1 MDTNG
6 TGKMVERLNAVE
18 QAITGGGTRTERRLR
33 RENEAPLDDI
43 ARHTLELADRWRAA
57 GRHAFEHGEHIQ
69 RSCNEHADR
78 LIADQ
83 RSLAE
88 HVLTAERK
96 MLADSERFIGEPASQ
111 G

>member
-1 MDTNG
+1 MDTN
-6 TGKMVERLNAVE
+6 GKMVERLNAVE
-18 QAITGGGTRTERRLR
+18 QAITGGSRTERRLR
-33 RENEAPLDDI
+33 RETAELSDDI

-96 MLADSERFIGEPASQ
+96 MLADSERFIGEPVPRSQ
-111 G
+111 D